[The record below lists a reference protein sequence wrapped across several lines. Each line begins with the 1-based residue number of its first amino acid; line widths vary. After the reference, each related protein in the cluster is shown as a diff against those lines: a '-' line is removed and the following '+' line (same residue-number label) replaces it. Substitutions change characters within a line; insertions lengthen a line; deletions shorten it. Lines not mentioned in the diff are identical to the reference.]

1 MVGAVVVDPPT
12 VKVSV
17 QVPTVGAVVEGST
30 NGKGHEIQSK
40 FKTTSVNNFIIG
52 VSEFI

>member
-17 QVPTVGAVVEGST
+17 QVPTVGAVVEGPPIVKDTKSSL
-30 NGKGHEIQSK
+30 N
-40 FKTTSVNNFIIG
+40 
-52 VSEFI
+52 